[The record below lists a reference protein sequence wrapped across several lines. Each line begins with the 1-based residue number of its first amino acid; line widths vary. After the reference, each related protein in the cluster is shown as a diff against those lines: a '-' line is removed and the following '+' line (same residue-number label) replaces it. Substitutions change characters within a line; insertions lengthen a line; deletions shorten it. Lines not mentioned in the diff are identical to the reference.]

1 MYEPNLI
8 FTKDTNLAYL
18 RKLELVFSC
27 LDIPDKNYYTGRP
40 PYPVSAMVNALV
52 FKNLRGLLNLADLT
66 RELSYYP
73 ALTQVCG
80 FKSFPSKERFSHFL
94 KYTPKNLAHLRCGL
108 LITDIFHLFI
118 TFRAS
123 KRWIY
128 AFLTAL

>member
-1 MYEPNLI
+1 MYELNLI

-52 FKNLRGLLNLADLT
+52 FKNL
-66 RELSYYP
+66 
-73 ALTQVCG
+73 
-80 FKSFPSKERFSHFL
+80 
-94 KYTPKNLAHLRCGL
+94 AHLRCGL